1 MRAMEMFGLK
11 TKAGGH
17 APWHAGQPQGGPAA
31 TRYPAEDGRRAKDG
45 GPVLECKDVKKTF
58 GGVRALQGVSIS
70 LYPGEVAALVGDNGA
85 GKSTLVKILGGTYA
99 PDSGS
104 IVIDDAVLTHL
115 TPQQASQH
123 GIEVVYQDLALCDN
137 LTAGG
142 NIVLGREPVRFTF
155 LGLRFMDGKRAK
167 QIGREQIARLGAR
180 VPNWDMPVRQ
190 LSGGQR
196 QALAIA
202 RATISGHR
210 LIVLDEPTAALGV
223 KQTQATLELVR
234 SIAAQDVAVMLI
246 MHNLDQIF
254 EVSER
259 IIVLRHGAICLNKKV
274 ADTSK
279 EEVVAHM
286 TGLDVGTTGAS
297 E

>member
-1 MRAMEMFGLK
+1 LK
-11 TKAGGH
+11 TKPGGT
-17 APWHAGQPQGGPAA
+17 ASWRAGQPQDGG
-31 TRYPAEDGRRAKDG
+31 RARDG
-45 GPVLECKDVKKTF
+45 GPVIECKDVTKTF
-58 GGVRALQGVSIS
+58 GGVRALKGASIS
-70 LYPGEVAALVGDNGA
+70 LYPGEVVALVGDNGA

-104 IVIDDAVLTHL
+104 IVIDETVLTHL
-115 TPQQASQH
+115 TPHQASQH

-142 NIVLGREPVRFTF
+142 NIVLGREPVRFAL
-155 LGLRFMDGKRAK
+155 LGLKFMDGKRAK
-167 QIGREQIARLGAR
+167 QVGREQIARLGAR
-180 VPNWDMPVRQ
+180 VPDWDMPVRQ

-202 RATISGHR
+202 RAMISGHR

-234 SIAAQDVAVMLI
+234 SIAAQNVAVMLI

-254 EVSER
+254 EVSDK
-259 IIVLRHGAICLNKKV
+259 IVVLRHGAICLDKKV
-274 ADTSK
+274 ADTSR

-286 TGLDVGTTGAS
+286 TGLSVGTTGAS

>member
-1 MRAMEMFGLK
+1 MRAMEKFGLK
-11 TKAGGH
+11 AKPGGNVPRRAGR
-17 APWHAGQPQGGPAA
+17 PQGDPAA
-31 TRYPAEDGRRAKDG
+31 PGCRPQDGRRASDG
-45 GPVLECKDVKKTF
+45 EPVIECKDVKKTF

-104 IVIDDAVLTHL
+104 IVIDEAVLTHL
-115 TPQQASQH
+115 TPHQASQH

-155 LGLRFMDGKRAK
+155 LGLKFMDGKLAK
-167 QIGREQIARLGAR
+167 QVGREQIARLGAR

-202 RATISGHR
+202 RAMISGHR

-234 SIAAQDVAVMLI
+234 SIAAQNVAVMLI

-254 EVSER
+254 EVSNR

>member
-1 MRAMEMFGLK
+1 MFGLK
-11 TKAGGH
+11 TKPDGPASRRD
-17 APWHAGQPQGGPAA
+17 GQPQA
-31 TRYPAEDGRRAKDG
+31 GRRAGDG
-45 GPVLECKDVKKTF
+45 GPVIECKDVKKTF
-58 GGVRALQGVSIS
+58 GGVRALKGASIS
-70 LYPGEVAALVGDNGA
+70 LYPGEVVALVGDNGA
-85 GKSTLVKILGGTYA
+85 GKSTLVKILGGTYT

-104 IVIDDAVLTHL
+104 IVIDETVLTHL
-115 TPQQASQH
+115 TPHQASQH

-137 LTAGG
+137 LTADG

-155 LGLRFMDGKRAK
+155 LGLRFTDGKRAK
-167 QIGREQIARLGAR
+167 QVGREQIARLGAQ

-202 RATISGHR
+202 RAMISGHR

-234 SIAAQDVAVMLI
+234 SIAAQNVAVMLI

-254 EVSER
+254 EVSDR
-259 IIVLRHGAICLNKKV
+259 IVVLRHGAICLNKKV
-274 ADTSK
+274 AGTSK

-286 TGLDVGTTGAS
+286 TGLNVGTTGAS